1 MPKVEIILQFAIES
15 CISMDDLPIK
25 DIYIYIYKY
34 GNNVMFHSYVRLL
47 PERTF
52 S

>member
-25 DIYIYIYKY
+25 DIYIYKY

-47 PERTF
+47 SERTF